1 MSSGD
6 DDGLSHHSQ
15 VDLHRLDFNDFLD
28 CYMATEPHQI
38 SASLEVGGGGK
49 KDNEKSTASL
59 RVTGNQIAKSIS
71 WYAHLL
77 DCPACNHLCGNQALY
92 NFARSLNADPTW
104 QPLIVNTSNGK
115 EKQWVKAL
123 LLPPV
128 RGHLPPSNGKVR
140 LIDPLSDTGM
150 VCDAY

>member
-1 MSSGD
+1 M
-6 DDGLSHHSQ
+6 Q
-15 VDLHRLDFNDFLD
+15 
-28 CYMATEPHQI
+28 
-38 SASLEVGGGGK
+38 
-49 KDNEKSTASL
+49 KSYF
-59 RVTGNQIAKSIS
+59 VQFCNIA
-71 WYAHLL
+71 H
-77 DCPACNHLCGNQALY
+77 
-92 NFARSLNADPTW
+92 ADPTL

-115 EKQWVKAL
+115 LWETLGAL

>member
-1 MSSGD
+1 MTSWIATWP
-6 DDGLSHHSQ
+6 LSHTKYP
-15 VDLHRLDFNDFLD
+15 LHLKWV
-28 CYMATEPHQI
+28 A
-38 SASLEVGGGGK
+38 AGK
-49 KDNEKSTASL
+49 KIMRRGHRATA
-59 RVTGNQIAKSIS
+59 RVTGYQMTKSIT

-77 DCPACNHLCGNQALY
+77 DCPTCNHLCGNQALY

-115 EKQWVKAL
+115 EKHWVKAL

-140 LIDPLSDTGM
+140 LIDPLSDTQSGM